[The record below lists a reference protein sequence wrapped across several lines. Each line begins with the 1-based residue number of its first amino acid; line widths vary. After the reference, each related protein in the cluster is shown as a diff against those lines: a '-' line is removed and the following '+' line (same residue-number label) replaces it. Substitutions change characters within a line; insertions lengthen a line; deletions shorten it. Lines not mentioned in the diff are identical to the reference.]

1 MCDQHALFLHA
12 CLQRHSAQTRL
23 RHMFPQGH
31 LVLYHIVLC
40 CSSMTVFSMC
50 IASVLKAWHSHYV
63 MWGMTGWFCLY
74 SLAGEHRLAW
84 DIMHPS

>member
-31 LVLYHIVLC
+31 LVLHHIVLC

-50 IASVLKAWHSHYV
+50 IASVLCIEGVAP
-63 MWGMTGWFCLY
+63 
-74 SLAGEHRLAW
+74 SLCDVGYDRLVLS
-84 DIMHPS
+84 P